1 MTKKGPLSKAEQ
13 FFIEQKYSELDLN
26 GLCKELDR
34 AKGIV
39 EKHIKGKKLTKGP
52 SDDTQRSLL
61 AEQFGY
67 QGGSTIMTPN
77 ASEMGDSLKKR
88 SFNTPKTKQCT
99 TSIRRQKNE

>member
-13 FFIEQKYSELDLN
+13 FYIEQKYLELDLG

-39 EKHIKGKKLTKGP
+39 EKHIKSKNLNKGKTK
-52 SDDTQRSLL
+52 SHL

-67 QGGSTIMTPN
+67 QGGSTIMTQN
-77 ASEMGDSLKKR
+77 ASELGDDMR
-88 SFNTPKTKQCT
+88 GRMNGTTKTRNCT
-99 TSIRRQKNE
+99 TSIRRAKK